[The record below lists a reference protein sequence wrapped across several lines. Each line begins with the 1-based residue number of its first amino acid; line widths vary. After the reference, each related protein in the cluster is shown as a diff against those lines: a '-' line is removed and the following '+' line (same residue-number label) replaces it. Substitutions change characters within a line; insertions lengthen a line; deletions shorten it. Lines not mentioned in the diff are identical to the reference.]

1 MPLWLTVFHSM
12 IFSRRLIIL
21 LNARQASVL
30 DGRPG
35 SMHWL
40 GDFATTEA
48 GLAAFQRI
56 LLQHSGR
63 PVRLVLD
70 SVDEDYRLEVLP
82 HVTGAA
88 RTEML
93 ARKLRQVFRNAV
105 FTGAWRQNRENEG
118 RRDDRYL
125 LAALTDYEWLKPW
138 LGAIENA
145 QAPLEG
151 VTLLSLACQSLL
163 KQLHIR
169 EPHTL
174 LAYQMASG
182 LRLSYYQDGLLRF
195 SRLLA
200 SDRSVQNAPLTLSPG
215 WAADEISKTQ
225 LYLMGQRMLPRE
237 ARLQVLLLDPS
248 GRLASAQAPL
258 NADPAFNARMLDL
271 PTLARALRMPDEFL
285 SSTPEIAPL
294 AALAGE
300 ALLLDL
306 APATLTQRYTE
317 FRWRRGIHLAALAVG
332 VAGILFTGVQ
342 WLNTLDLHDQ
352 TQQIQG
358 EQQQIEARYRDITR
372 TFPPSPV
379 GAEQLGE
386 TIQLAAHLENPRP
399 NPHPALALVSRV
411 LESQPTVMLKKIS
424 WQDRMFATPGMA
436 DERQVNLEAEL
447 SPFDGN
453 YRAAMQ
459 DIENFMARLRAEP
472 GVIQVTLSSS
482 PVNIQSSAALSGNTL
497 NGTDSPHAR
506 FSLELSYREMP

>member
-1 MPLWLTVFHSM
+1 M
-12 IFSRRLIIL
+12 IRRLIIL

-35 SMHWL
+35 NMHWL
-40 GDFATTEA
+40 GDFAATEA
-48 GLAAFQRI
+48 GLAAFQRL
-56 LLQHSGR
+56 LLQHSSR

-93 ARKLRQVFRNAV
+93 ARKLRQVFRNAA
-105 FTGAWRQNRENEG
+105 FTGAWRQSRENEG

-125 LAALTDYEWLKPW
+125 LAALTDSEWLKPW

-163 KQLHIR
+163 KQLRIR

-200 SDRSVQNAPLTLSPG
+200 GETQTQSPG

-248 GRLASAQAPL
+248 GRLVGAQAPL

-306 APATLTQRYTE
+306 APPTLTQRYTE
-317 FRWRRGIHLAALAVG
+317 FRWRRGIHLSALAVA

-342 WLNTLDLHDQ
+342 WLHTLELRDQ
-352 TQQIQG
+352 TRQIQS
-358 EQQQIEARYRDITR
+358 EQQQTEARYRAITH

-399 NPHPALALVSRV
+399 DPHHALTLVSRV
-411 LESQPTVMLKKIS
+411 LASQPAVMLKKIS
-424 WQDRMFATPGMA
+424 WQDRLFATPGVA

-459 DIENFMARLRAEP
+459 DIENFMTQLRAEP

-482 PVNIQSSAALSGNTL
+482 PVNTQSSAALSGNTL
-497 NGTDSPHAR
+497 NGTESPHAR
-506 FSLELSYREMP
+506 FSLELRYRETP